1 MFENVI
7 GNIKQKELLQNSIIS
22 NTVSHAYLFCGMKG
36 CGKALLAKEFAKVL
50 LNTDNLDTC
59 LDYKYVCRDE
69 DKKDLSVE
77 KIRKEIIEDIY
88 IAPVMSEN
96 KVYIID
102 DGQYL
107 NASAQN
113 ALLKTLEEPPK
124 YVHIIIISDRE
135 SNFLPTIISR
145 VNKIKFS
152 GISDDELKLYIKKM
166 YNKELDNNLV
176 KYINGSIG
184 LATDIIIN
192 NKFETYNAVYNLYNY
207 IIKKDIIGA
216 LTKSQG
222 VFVDNDMLK
231 YLEFLLYNNGNYLL
245 VKFVEKAYIRLKN
258 NGNYDI
264 VIDNMILNMI
274 KNI

>member
-7 GNIKQKELLQNSIIS
+7 GNTKQKELLQNSIRS
-22 NTVSHAYLFCGMKG
+22 NTVSHAYLFCGIKG

-50 LNTDNLDTC
+50 LNTNNLDTC
-59 LDYKYVCRDE
+59 LDYKYICRDE

-88 IAPVMSEN
+88 IAPVMSDS

-107 NASAQN
+107 NTAAQN

-135 SNFLPTIISR
+135 SNFLPTIMSR
-145 VNKIKFS
+145 VNKIKFF
-152 GISDDELKLYIKKM
+152 GTGDDELRLYIKRM
-166 YNKELDNNLV
+166 YNKELDDNLI
-176 KYINGSIG
+176 KYISGSIG

-192 NKFETYNAVYNLYNY
+192 NKFETYNHVYDLYND

-216 LTKSQG
+216 MKKSQD
-222 VFVDNDMLK
+222 VFDDKQMLK